1 MKLLHTSDWHVGKT
15 LKGRPRI
22 EEQKAVL
29 AEIVALA
36 KEHAVDAVLIAGDL
50 YENVAPTAD
59 AQRLVVRTLL
69 QLARSG
75 IEVIAI
81 AGNHD
86 HGATFEAYRPLMGV
100 AGIQLF
106 GQVRPADRGGAYRF
120 TARSTGEQAVVA
132 VLPFLSQRYAV
143 HAARIIAN
151 TPAENVG
158 AYDQLIRDILTD
170 LTRPFGAG
178 QGGNQTVNLVM
189 AHLTCTGGIFGGG
202 ERAAQ
207 SIMEYH
213 VPGGIFPIESHYVA
227 LGHLHRRQRIPAP
240 APVHYSGAPMAIDF
254 GEQGN
259 TNVVCLVEVTP
270 DTPARVTDLPITS
283 GRRLRTV
290 TGTVGDLID
299 GADSYGEDYL
309 RVWVRQ
315 AQYAGMR
322 EQLLDA
328 LPNALEIR
336 IDPQFAAELH
346 PDTDRGSRA
355 ARTPAELFA
364 DYCAG
369 IGMNDDRVARLFDQ
383 LHDELSGRS

>member
-15 LKGRPRI
+15 LKGRPRL
-22 EEQKAVL
+22 EEQRAVL

-36 KEHAVDAVLIAGDL
+36 KEHAVDAVLVAGDL
-50 YENVAPTAD
+50 YENAAPTAD

-69 QLARSG
+69 QLARRGHRGDRDRRQPRPRRDLRGVPAADGRRRHPAVRSG
-75 IEVIAI
+75 
-81 AGNHD
+81 
-86 HGATFEAYRPLMGV
+86 PL
-100 AGIQLF
+100 
-106 GQVRPADRGGAYRF
+106 RRRGGAHRF
-120 TARSTGEQAVVA
+120 VARSTGEQAVVA

-158 AYDQLIRDILTD
+158 AYDQLVRDILTD
-170 LTRPFGAG
+170 LTAPFGTG
-178 QGGNQTVNLVM
+178 HGGDQTVNLVM
-189 AHLTCTGGIFGGG
+189 AHLTCTGGVFGGG

-227 LGHLHRRQRIPAP
+227 LGHLHRRQRIPAS
-240 APVHYSGAPMAIDF
+240 APVHYSGSPMAIDF

-259 TNVVCLVEVTP
+259 TNVVCLVEVAP
-270 DTPARVTDLPITS
+270 DKPARVTDLPITS
-283 GRRLRTV
+283 GRRLRTIS
-290 TGTVGDLID
+290 GTVADLID
-299 GADSYGEDYL
+299 RTESYGEDYL

-336 IDPQFAAELH
+336 IDPHFTADLH
-346 PDTDRGSRA
+346 PATDRGQRA

-369 IGMNDDRVARLFDQ
+369 IGIKDDRVGRLFDE
-383 LHDELSGRS
+383 LHDELSRRS

>member
-1 MKLLHTSDWHVGKT
+1 
-15 LKGRPRI
+15 
-22 EEQKAVL
+22 
-29 AEIVALA
+29 
-36 KEHAVDAVLIAGDL
+36 
-50 YENVAPTAD
+50 
-59 AQRLVVRTLL
+59 
-69 QLARSG
+69 
-75 IEVIAI
+75 
-81 AGNHD
+81 
-86 HGATFEAYRPLMGV
+86 
-100 AGIQLF
+100 
-106 GQVRPADRGGAYRF
+106 
-120 TARSTGEQAVVA
+120 
-132 VLPFLSQRYAV
+132 
-143 HAARIIAN
+143 
-151 TPAENVG
+151 
-158 AYDQLIRDILTD
+158 
-170 LTRPFGAG
+170 
-178 QGGNQTVNLVM
+178 M

-240 APVHYSGAPMAIDF
+240 APVHYSGAPMADRLRRA
-254 GEQGN
+254 GQHQ
-259 TNVVCLVEVTP
+259 
-270 DTPARVTDLPITS
+270 
-283 GRRLRTV
+283 RRLPGRGHPGHAGAGHRPADHV
-290 TGTVGDLID
+290 RPAAPYGHRDGRGILID
-299 GADSYGEDYL
+299 AADSYGEDYL

-369 IGMNDDRVARLFDQ
+369 IGMNDDRVARLFDE

>member
-15 LKGRPRI
+15 LKGRSRI

-106 GQVRPADRGGAYRF
+106 GQVRPADHGGAYRF

-143 HAARIIAN
+143 HAAQIIAN

-170 LTRPFGAG
+170 LTRPFGA
-178 QGGNQTVNLVM
+178 V
-189 AHLTCTGGIFGGG
+189 
-202 ERAAQ
+202 
-207 SIMEYH
+207 
-213 VPGGIFPIESHYVA
+213 
-227 LGHLHRRQRIPAP
+227 
-240 APVHYSGAPMAIDF
+240 
-254 GEQGN
+254 
-259 TNVVCLVEVTP
+259 
-270 DTPARVTDLPITS
+270 RV
-283 GRRLRTV
+283 
-290 TGTVGDLID
+290 GT
-299 GADSYGEDYL
+299 
-309 RVWVRQ
+309 R
-315 AQYAGMR
+315 
-322 EQLLDA
+322 
-328 LPNALEIR
+328 P
-336 IDPQFAAELH
+336 
-346 PDTDRGSRA
+346 
-355 ARTPAELFA
+355 
-364 DYCAG
+364 
-369 IGMNDDRVARLFDQ
+369 
-383 LHDELSGRS
+383 